1 MLAEQGVISSD
12 DALAID
18 EGLAEIKA
26 SIDAGDF
33 EFDINNEDIHM
44 SVESVLTEKIG
55 DAGARL
61 HTGRSRNDQVA
72 TDTRLF
78 CKKRCTELMEANIAL
93 RHALIEQAE
102 AHFNVIL
109 PGYTHLQHAQPV
121 LFSHHMLAY
130 VWMLTRDY
138 ERLFPCRLP
147 RGRCEPARLRRA
159 RRHHLSARSL
169 QNHEDLRVRSSHPQL
184 A

>member
-78 CKKRCTELMEANIAL
+78 CKKRCRPTSRCVTLL
-93 RHALIEQAE
+93 SSRQRLISMLSCR
-102 AHFNVIL
+102 VIR
-109 PGYTHLQHAQPV
+109 T
-121 LFSHHMLAY
+121 FSMLSRCSSPIICS
-130 VWMLTRDY
+130 LT
-138 ERLFPCRLP
+138 FGC
-147 RGRCEPARLRRA
+147 
-159 RRHHLSARSL
+159 
-169 QNHEDLRVRSSHPQL
+169 
-184 A
+184 

>member
-61 HTGRSRNDQVA
+61 HTGRSRYA
-72 TDTRLF
+72 TT
-78 CKKRCTELMEANIAL
+78 
-93 RHALIEQAE
+93 
-102 AHFNVIL
+102 
-109 PGYTHLQHAQPV
+109 PP
-121 LFSHHMLAY
+121 
-130 VWMLTRDY
+130 
-138 ERLFPCRLP
+138 
-147 RGRCEPARLRRA
+147 
-159 RRHHLSARSL
+159 
-169 QNHEDLRVRSSHPQL
+169 
-184 A
+184 